1 MGNYAEMFSA
11 QSEKEWSRTID
22 TCYSSYL
29 FQSLKHLAN
38 CFSIFFNLSKINTWY
53 SPYLSHSCEHTWQI
67 VSQVFSS
74 TFLVELSTHINIYK
88 SISTSLW
95 YVVSYLNFF
104 FSISFSVC
112 QTIVV
117 RCKNYFAF
125 TAFAKRIVFFLIL
138 VLYFYFKI
146 NYLVRLWLLW
156 GISTVL
162 IYFIVEMWL

>member
-67 VSQVFSS
+67 VSQVIGM
-74 TFLVELSTHINIYK
+74 VKILSVYH
-88 SISTSLW
+88 
-95 YVVSYLNFF
+95 
-104 FSISFSVC
+104 
-112 QTIVV
+112 
-117 RCKNYFAF
+117 
-125 TAFAKRIVFFLIL
+125 LIL
-138 VLYFYFKI
+138 TI
-146 NYLVRLWLLW
+146 A
-156 GISTVL
+156 TA
-162 IYFIVEMWL
+162 